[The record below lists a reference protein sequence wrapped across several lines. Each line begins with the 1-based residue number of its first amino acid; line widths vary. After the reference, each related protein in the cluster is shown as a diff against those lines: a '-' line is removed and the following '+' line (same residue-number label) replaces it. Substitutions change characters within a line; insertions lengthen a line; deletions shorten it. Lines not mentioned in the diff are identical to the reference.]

1 MDNDIM
7 VGQIV
12 KSKSGRDKDRYFLV
26 AKVLPQERIVFLVDG
41 ERRVLK
47 NPKKKN
53 FLHIQTTKTRS
64 IELAEMIEQGIE
76 SCDREI
82 KKYLKELQ
90 VD

>member
-1 MDNDIM
+1 MDNGFM

-26 AKVLPQERIVFLVDG
+26 AKVLPKERIAFLVDG
-41 ERRVLK
+41 EKRVLK

-53 FLHIQTTKTRS
+53 FIHIQTTKTRAK
-64 IELAEMIEQGIE
+64 ELAKMIEQGIE
-76 SCDREI
+76 SCDQEI